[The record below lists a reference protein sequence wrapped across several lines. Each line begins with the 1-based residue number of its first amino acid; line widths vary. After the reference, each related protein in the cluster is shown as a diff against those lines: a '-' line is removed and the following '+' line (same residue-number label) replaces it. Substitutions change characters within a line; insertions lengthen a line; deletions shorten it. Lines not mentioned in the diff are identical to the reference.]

1 MFYYF
6 LNKWHMSKRTVGSAD
21 IYITTLLQKTV
32 SETESNLS
40 DALRE
45 IIKLE
50 VVKLYSLNS
59 CIIPFTMDL

>member
-1 MFYYF
+1 
-6 LNKWHMSKRTVGSAD
+6 MSKRTVGSAD
-21 IYITTLLQKTV
+21 IYITTLKKTV
-32 SETESNLS
+32 SETKLNRS